1 MTTPRAGAQA
11 SRLLQQLDD
20 VKREMD
26 CLEQEVQGKDREI
39 ELLNKYE
46 CLSPLTSPSCGRL
59 HVDRVFIGL
68 QEFAS
73 QGFSLR

>member
-1 MTTPRAGAQA
+1 MYFTFFCFRADVINDFIRSQTDAQTGDSSADVITPRAGAQA

-39 ELLNKYE
+39 ELLNK
-46 CLSPLTSPSCGRL
+46 
-59 HVDRVFIGL
+59 
-68 QEFAS
+68 
-73 QGFSLR
+73 